1 MTQMP
6 MKTAISLVAALL
18 ASPALAQS
26 DYPSKPMRVIAASA
40 AGGISDIFMRTLG
53 EALHKKWGQPV
64 IVENRPGGNFN
75 IGTRACAE
83 APPDGYTICII
94 SNEAPTYNL
103 YMYKSLPFDIENGIV
118 PLSNLFFL
126 TQALAV
132 NADLGA
138 KSVADLVKVAKAKPK
153 TLAYSAPAVPLIL
166 FMENL
171 NKTNG
176 IDLVKVPFKGG
187 GDAING
193 VLTGVSPITFLGI
206 GNMIGH
212 LRTGKMNGLLIDSD
226 KRSPLFPN
234 IPTITEFGY
243 KEPLTRSYFALYAP
257 AGVAKSQLVKIAA
270 DIREIVSEPVFLDR
284 NLIQRGLEP
293 VLDTPDEFAAF
304 LKRDRATAKR
314 IVEAAGLQAQ

>member
-1 MTQMP
+1 MP
-6 MKTAISLVAALL
+6 MKTAVALSLAAALF

-26 DYPSKPMRVIAASA
+26 DYPSKPVRVIAASA

-103 YMYKSLPFDIENGIV
+103 FMYKNLPFDIENGIV
-118 PLSNLFFL
+118 AVSNLFFL
-126 TQALAV
+126 TQALAA

-138 KSVADLVKVAKAKPK
+138 KSVADLVAVARAKPK
-153 TLAYSAPAVPLIL
+153 TLSYSAPAVPLIL

-171 NKTNG
+171 NRQHG

-193 VLTGVSPITFLGI
+193 VLTGVTPITFLGI

-226 KRSPLFPN
+226 KRSPLFPE

-257 AGVAKSQLVKIAA
+257 AGMAKAQLTKVAD
-270 DIREIVSEPVFLDR
+270 DIRAIASEPGFRDR

-293 VLDTPDEFAAF
+293 VFDSPEQFAEFF
-304 LKRDRATAKR
+304 QRDRVTAKR
-314 IVEAAGLQAQ
+314 IVEAAGLKPQ